1 MSFRNDEVSSRNNI
15 DDNSYFLYVRNDATS
30 TTCLGML
37 NGEFPRFANVFK
49 QISIVNRYNRAVIN
63 ENLLSTLLPSTSN
76 VYEVGLVYDNTN
88 QDLCRRI
95 EDMWLNMIS
104 RFDFKNNLGP
114 IEKDSFS
121 FMKLAFKVKYLKK
134 HKGLL
139 SAALFETNV
148 PVLFLSSFRDVVFS
162 HLYKSYLN
170 KFQQKIQKK
179 EIPKYLI
186 IIENS
191 VITFHS
197 QCCLVKQIL
206 KLVNKDSNEMLK
218 YLKGNNR
225 KTYNF
230 LMTCTRY
237 IKTNTCKSISADEV
251 NEIIK
256 IFGKKKRLQHLKA
269 ILKLN
274 YYRSQNCYNEWD
286 MSHLPTLLER
296 FSDQKAGMQ
305 TLNFC
310 DLLKLCYKKSNEN
323 LQAVHEHQSYEY
335 KRSEIGVIR
344 KIDRFWQAVDS
355 TWPNFLDHVY
365 NIHKCFKTIAKKKRN
380 IIFLKA

>member
-1 MSFRNDEVSSRNNI
+1 MSFRNDEVFSRNNI
-15 DDNSYFLYVRNDATS
+15 NDNSYFLYVRNDATS
-30 TTCLGML
+30 TTCLRML
-37 NGEFPRFANVFK
+37 NGQFQWFANVFK
-49 QISIVNRYNRAVIN
+49 QISVANRYNPAVIN
-63 ENLLSTLLPSTSN
+63 ENLLSTLLPSASN

-95 EDMWLNMIS
+95 ETMWLNMIS
-104 RFDFKNNLGP
+104 GFDFRNNLGP
-114 IEKDSFS
+114 IEEDSFS
-121 FMKLAFKVKYLKK
+121 FMKLAFEVKYLEK
-134 HKGLL
+134 HEGLL
-139 SAALFETNV
+139 SAALFESN
-148 PVLFLSSFRDVVFS
+148 VLFLSSFRDVVFS
-162 HLYKSYLN
+162 HFYKSYLN
-170 KFQQKIQKK
+170 KFQQKIRKK

-197 QCCLVKQIL
+197 KCCLVKQIL

-218 YLKGNNR
+218 YLKRHNR

-230 LMTCTRY
+230 LITCSRY
-237 IKTNTCKSISADEV
+237 IKTNTCKSISANEV
-251 NEIIK
+251 NLIIK
-256 IFGKKKRLQHLKA
+256 IFGKKRFQHLKA

-296 FSDQKAGMQ
+296 FSDETAGMQ
-305 TLNFC
+305 ILNFC

-355 TWPNFLDHVY
+355 IWPNFLDHVY
-365 NIHKCFKTIAKKKRN
+365 DIHEY
-380 IIFLKA
+380 LKLFTVNNC